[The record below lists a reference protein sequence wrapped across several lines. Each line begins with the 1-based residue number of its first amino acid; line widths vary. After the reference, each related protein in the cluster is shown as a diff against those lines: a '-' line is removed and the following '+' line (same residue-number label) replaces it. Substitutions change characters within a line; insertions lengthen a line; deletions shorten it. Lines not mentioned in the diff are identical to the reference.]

1 MKKIK
6 YLFDYFKY
14 LKNPISALK
23 FKFGF
28 SKQCEIKIKHFNS
41 TIQINNITA
50 LNRLMYLLT
59 ISKIEKYPQLINY
72 IKELNNNQKIVNIN
86 NIKYINVFN
95 TTFKSE
101 HPFNYEICIEEFF
114 SDDEWDMLTFTN
126 RNIIDIGANVAD
138 TALDFAKNG
147 ANVIAFEPVKHLYA
161 LGVENISLNS
171 NLKEKITFVNKAV
184 GGKKGKLNIET
195 VSTKSYINSN
205 DNYEIEVITVQ
216 DVLDNYNFQ
225 PDILKMDCEGCEFEI
240 VAKSDLSM
248 FNDIILEHHAEIA
261 GKDYKPIINKLK
273 EQNFKIDTFPC
284 YASKKP
290 FEKIG
295 IIHAYK
301 VKK

>member
-6 YLFDYFKY
+6 YLLDYFKY

-23 FKFGF
+23 FKFGLTEE
-28 SKQCEIKIKHFNS
+28 CEIKIKHNNS
-41 TIQINNITA
+41 KIQINNITA

-59 ISKIEKYPQLINY
+59 IAKREKYPQLIEY
-72 IKELNNNQKIVNIN
+72 IKELNNDEKVVNIN
-86 NIKYINVFN
+86 NIHYINVYN
-95 TTFKSE
+95 SIFKE
-101 HPFNYEICIEEFF
+101 KHPINYEICIEEFF
-114 SDDEWDMLTFTN
+114 SDDEWDMLSLNN

-138 TALDFAKNG
+138 TALHFAKNG
-147 ANVIAFEPVKHLYA
+147 SNVIAFEPVKHLYD

-171 NLKEKITFVNKAV
+171 DLKEKITFINKGV
-184 GGKKGKLNIET
+184 GGEKGKLNIET

-205 DNYEIEVITVQ
+205 DNYEIEVITIK
-216 DVLDNYNFQ
+216 DVIDNYNFP

-248 FNDIILEHHAEIA
+248 FSDIVLEHHSEIA
-261 GKDYKPIINKLK
+261 GKNYEHIIEKLK

-284 YASKKP
+284 YASKKS

-301 VKK
+301 

>member
-6 YLFDYFKY
+6 YLLDYFKY
-14 LKNPISALK
+14 LENPQSALR

-28 SKQCEIKIKHFNS
+28 TKECEIKIKHYNN
-41 TIQINNITA
+41 QIHLDSITA

-59 ISKIEKYPQLINY
+59 ISKVEKYPELITY
-72 IKELNNNQKIVNIN
+72 IKELNNDEKIVNIN
-86 NIKYINVFN
+86 NIQYINIFN
-95 TTFKSE
+95 TSFKEE
-101 HPFNYEICIEEFF
+101 HPLNYEICIEEFF
-114 SDDEWDMLTFTN
+114 SDDEWDMLNLNN

-138 TALDFAKNG
+138 TALHFANNG
-147 ANVIAFEPVKHLYA
+147 ANVIAFEPVKHLYD
-161 LGVENISLNS
+161 LGIENISLNS
-171 NLKEKITFVNKAV
+171 NLKEKIKFVNKAV
-184 GGKKGKLNIET
+184 GGKNGKLNIET

-205 DNYEIEVITVQ
+205 DHYEIEVITIQ
-216 DVLDNYNFQ
+216 DVLDKYNFQ

-240 VAKSDLSM
+240 VANSDLSM
-248 FNDIILEHHAEIA
+248 FNDIVLEHHAEIA
-261 GKDYKPIINKLK
+261 GKDYKPIIKKLE

-301 VKK
+301 NEK